1 MVFMKIL
8 KVFLLVVGT
17 FSVVACQNENKP
29 TEEEAQMALPHS
41 EPVNNGDLTDADLR
55 KIASSKGKTV
65 KAVTFSELESIL
77 ENTEDIL
84 LVCNFWATWCAP
96 CIEEMP
102 YFDKLQDEFQDQ
114 NVKVLFVSMDN
125 PKAKDTLVKTFVR
138 KKQVR
143 SEVVLLDEKELS
155 QDDWIS
161 KLDDTWEGD
170 IPATIFIKTSDDLK
184 EFYAGKFENYNE
196 LKAKILP
203 FL

>member
-1 MVFMKIL
+1 MVLMKFF
-8 KVFLLVVGT
+8 KVFLLVIGT
-17 FSVVACQNENKP
+17 FSIVACQNEKKP
-29 TEEEAQMALPHS
+29 TEEETQMALPHS
-41 EPVNNGDLTDADLR
+41 EPINSGELTDADLR
-55 KIASSKGKTV
+55 KIAKSKGKTV
-65 KAVTFSELESIL
+65 EAVTFAELESIL

-102 YFDKLQDEFQDQ
+102 YFDQLQDEFQDQ

-125 PKAKDTLVKTFVR
+125 PKAKDTEVTTFVR

-143 SEVVLLDEKELS
+143 SEVVLMDEKELS

-161 KLDDTWEGD
+161 KLDKDWQGD
-170 IPATIFIKTSDDLK
+170 IPATIFVKTIDDLR
-184 EFYAGKFENYNE
+184 EIHTGKFENYNE